1 MPDTITVAVGFRVAP
16 DVIGAIEG
24 VDPRIRTVEIPEL
37 AQTMRFRPDDKGLGT
52 EDVARIKS
60 QLAEA
65 DILFGHNTVAAEF
78 LEAAPN
84 LKWFQVINAGVERL
98 AAEGMLNRG
107 FAVTNASGLA
117 AIPIA
122 EYVMCM
128 MLMLTKDI
136 HKSVR
141 AQTRRAWDWG
151 FTGDLTGQTLGI
163 VGMGAIG
170 RETARLATAFR
181 MRVLAT
187 RRTVEAATRDDY
199 CDEVLPYSQL
209 DRLLAESDFLVLCV
223 PLTPETQHM
232 IGAAELAKMKPTSA
246 IINIARGSVIDQD
259 ALTRAL
265 KDGTIGAAALDVTDP
280 EPLPA
285 ESELW
290 SLENVIITPH
300 ISGAVKGYG
309 HRAAEIFVA
318 NLERWVRGEPLQ
330 QLVSAERGY

>member
-1 MPDTITVAVGFRVAP
+1 MSETITVAVGFKVAP
-16 DVIGAIEG
+16 DVIAAIEA

-37 AQTMRFRPDDKGLGT
+37 VQTARFRPDDKGLGP
-52 EDVARIKS
+52 EDVARIKAT
-60 QLAEA
+60 LAEA
-65 DILFGHNTVAAEF
+65 DILFGHNTVANEF
-78 LEAAPN
+78 LDAAAN

-98 AAEGMLNRG
+98 AAEGGLQRG

-117 AIPIA
+117 AVPIA
-122 EYVMCM
+122 EWVMCM
-128 MLMLTKDI
+128 MLMLAKDI

-141 AQTRRAWDWG
+141 AQADRRWDWG
-151 FTGDLTGQTLGI
+151 FTGDLAGQTLGI

-170 RETARLATAFR
+170 RETARLASAFR

-187 RRTVEAATRDDY
+187 RRTLEGATSDEYCEA
-199 CDEVLPYSQL
+199 VLPHSEL
-209 DRLLAESDFLVLCV
+209 DRLLDESDFLVLCV
-223 PLTPETQHM
+223 PLTPETTRM

-246 IINIARGSVIDQD
+246 ILNIARGSVIDQE
-259 ALTRAL
+259 ALIRAL
-265 KDGTIGAAALDVTDP
+265 KEGTIGAAALDVTDP
-280 EPLPA
+280 EPLPP

-318 NLERWVRGEPLQ
+318 NLERWVRDEPLH
-330 QLVSAERGY
+330 QLVNAERGY

>member
-1 MPDTITVAVGFRVAP
+1 VSDTITVAVGFKVAP
-16 DVIGAIEG
+16 DVIAAIEG
-24 VDPRIRTVEIPEL
+24 VDPRIRTVQIPEL
-37 AQTMRFRPDDKGLGT
+37 VQTMRFRPDDKGLSP
-52 EDVARIKS
+52 EDVGRIKS

-65 DILFGHNTVAAEF
+65 DILFGHNTVANEF
-78 LEAAPN
+78 LEAAAN

-98 AAEGMLNRG
+98 AGEGMLNRG

-122 EYVMCM
+122 EYIVCM
-128 MLMLTKDI
+128 MLMLAKDI

-141 AQTRRAWDWG
+141 AQANRSWDWG

-170 RETARLATAFR
+170 RETARLANAFR

-187 RRTVEAATRDDY
+187 RRTVEGATRDDY
-199 CDEVLPYSQL
+199 CEEVLPYSQL
-209 DRLLAESDFLVLCV
+209 DRLLAESDFLAICV
-223 PLTPETQHM
+223 PLTPETRQM
-232 IGAAELAKMKPTSA
+232 IGAAELAKMKPASA

-259 ALTRAL
+259 ALIKAL

-280 EPLPA
+280 EPLPP

-290 SLENVIITPH
+290 GMENVIITPH

-318 NLERWVRGEPLQ
+318 NLERWVRAEPLQ

>member
-1 MPDTITVAVGFRVAP
+1 VSETITVAVGFKVAP
-16 DVIGAIEG
+16 DVIAAIEA

-37 AQTMRFRPDDKGLGT
+37 VQTVRFRPDDKGLSD
-52 EDVARIKS
+52 EDGARIKS

-65 DILFGHNTVAAEF
+65 DILFGHNTVATEF
-78 LEAAPN
+78 LDAATN

-98 AAEGMLNRG
+98 AADGALNRG
-107 FAVTNASGLA
+107 FVVTNASGLA
-117 AIPIA
+117 AVPIA
-122 EYVMCM
+122 EWVMCM
-128 MLMLTKDI
+128 MLMLAKDI

-141 AQTRRAWDWG
+141 AQAERRWDWG

-170 RETARLATAFR
+170 RETARLASAFR

-187 RRTVEAATRDDY
+187 RRTVESATRDEF
-199 CDEVLPYSQL
+199 CEELLPYSGL
-209 DRLLAESDFLVLCV
+209 DRLLGQSDFLVLCV
-223 PLTPETQHM
+223 PLTAETHHM
-232 IGAAELAKMKPTSA
+232 IGAAELRKMKPTSA
-246 IINIARGSVIDQD
+246 ILNIARGSVIDQE
-259 ALTRAL
+259 ALVRAL

-280 EPLPA
+280 EPLPPD
-285 ESELW
+285 SELW

-309 HRAAEIFVA
+309 HRAAQIFVA